1 MDVITVLVI
10 KDVTKVYEGKVAH
23 RALNQLSFEVEDGEF
38 LAIMGPSGSGKTT
51 LLNLISTIDEPTNGE
66 VIING
71 VNPKKLS
78 QTEHAYFRRRQ
89 LGFVFQDFN
98 LLPMLT
104 VEENIVLPLT
114 LDEMPVEE
122 MDQRLKMLAQKLGLE
137 GILEKRPDE
146 ISGGQAQRT
155 AIARALIH
163 EPLLILADEPTG
175 NLDSNSSREV
185 LELLQTM
192 NKEKGATII
201 MVTHDPIAASYCDR
215 VLFIKDG
222 EYFNEIY
229 RDERRQ
235 LFFQKILNVLSL
247 LGGGQV
253 GELSSI
259 RLP

>member
-1 MDVITVLVI
+1 MNVLEI
-10 KDVTKVYEGKVAH
+10 KDVTKVYEGKVTH
-23 RALNQLSFEVEDGEF
+23 RALNQLSFEVEKGEF
-38 LAIMGPSGSGKTT
+38 IAIMGPSGSGKTT
-51 LLNLISTIDEPTNGE
+51 LLNLISTIDRPTSGEIMFNGR
-66 VIING
+66 
-71 VNPKKLS
+71 NPNTLNS
-78 QTEHAYFRRRQ
+78 QEIAKFRRRE

-114 LDEMPVEE
+114 LDEVAVSIMQSRL
-122 MDQRLKMLAQKLGLE
+122 DQLSEKLGLQS
-137 GILEKRPDE
+137 ILEKRPNE

-163 EPLLILADEPTG
+163 EPSLILADEPTG
-175 NLDSNSSREV
+175 NLDSNAAREV
-185 LELLQTM
+185 LELLRSI
-192 NKEKGATII
+192 NKERHSTIV

-222 EYFNEIY
+222 EFFNEIY
-229 RDERRQ
+229 KDERRQ

-253 GELSSI
+253 GDLSTI
-259 RLP
+259 RLQ